1 MAKLLFRAHNF
12 KVLMEVEACAI
23 SKQLQFFTMNKSDR
37 YIRSD
42 RNTMLFLGI
51 ITIQIFQVKSVHL
64 NKYSIPTKPESGSP
78 PVDLLILKNSVDALV
93 EPSTSDEVV

>member
-1 MAKLLFRAHNF
+1 
-12 KVLMEVEACAI
+12 MEVEACAI

-51 ITIQIFQVKSVHL
+51 ITIQILQVMVISADQPLLKSVHL
-64 NKYSIPTKPESGSP
+64 NK
-78 PVDLLILKNSVDALV
+78 
-93 EPSTSDEVV
+93 